1 MASRFLLF
9 LAGSLLWAGLVL
21 AQINVNS
28 ASKEQLDS
36 LKGIG
41 PVKAQAIIDY
51 RRQHGPFNSVDE
63 LEKVPGIG
71 PETLKDI
78 RGKVMVSGPAATT
91 TKAAPSAKPAP
102 ARPATPATPSA
113 VTAKSAP
120 AAPAM
125 PARPAGMTPATPA
138 PPAMP
143 AKPATPAPAMPPA
156 PAKPA
161 QPARPPAN

>member
-9 LAGSLLWAGLVL
+9 LAGSLLWAGLAL
-21 AQINVNS
+21 AQININS

-91 TKAAPSAKPAP
+91 TKAAPAAKPAP
-102 ARPATPATPSA
+102 ARPAKPATPSA
-113 VTAKSAP
+113 ATAKSAP
-120 AAPAM
+120 AAPAV
-125 PARPAGMTPATPA
+125 PARPASPAQPA
-138 PPAMP
+138 VP
-143 AKPATPAPAMPPA
+143 AKPAAPAPATLPPA